1 MARMARPARASQT
14 RSRRIPLP
22 PSGSGRRRKQIRSTL
37 LTGWCVFCSVNDT
50 NFFYSTSRFNPLFE
64 EEAVIETNISKDVID
79 DQETI
84 STTSSGYGSN
94 TTHKGKL
101 IYFFFTKKNWIFYY
115 KRIYGNKI
123 VSDYDL
129 ESGYFKLNP

>member
-1 MARMARPARASQT
+1 MT
-14 RSRRIPLP
+14 I
-22 PSGSGRRRKQIRSTL
+22 
-37 LTGWCVFCSVNDT
+37 
-50 NFFYSTSRFNPLFE
+50 FFIQPRFNPLFE
-64 EEAVIETNISKDVID
+64 EEAVIETNLSKDVID

-101 IYFFFTKKNWIFYY
+101 ISFFLTKNLGFFT

-123 VSDYDL
+123 VSDYVL
-129 ESGYFKLNP
+129 GSGYFKLNP

>member
-1 MARMARPARASQT
+1 MND
-14 RSRRIPLP
+14 I
-22 PSGSGRRRKQIRSTL
+22 QIFIH
-37 LTGWCVFCSVNDT
+37 C
-50 NFFYSTSRFNPLFE
+50 RFNPLFE
-64 EEAVIETNISKDVID
+64 EEAVIETNLSKDVID

-101 IYFFFTKKNWIFYY
+101 ISFFLTKNEGFFT

-123 VSDYDL
+123 VYDSL
-129 ESGYFKLNP
+129 GILN

>member
-1 MARMARPARASQT
+1 MT
-14 RSRRIPLP
+14 I
-22 PSGSGRRRKQIRSTL
+22 
-37 LTGWCVFCSVNDT
+37 
-50 NFFYSTSRFNPLFE
+50 FYSTRFNPLFE
-64 EEAVIETNISKDVID
+64 EEAVIETNLSKDVID

-101 IYFFFTKKNWIFYY
+101 ISFFLTKNEGFFT

-123 VSDYDL
+123 VYDSL
-129 ESGYFKLNP
+129 GILN

>member
-1 MARMARPARASQT
+1 M
-14 RSRRIPLP
+14 
-22 PSGSGRRRKQIRSTL
+22 TL
-37 LTGWCVFCSVNDT
+37 I
-50 NFFYSTSRFNPLFE
+50 FFYSTSRFNPLFE
-64 EEAVIETNISKDVID
+64 EEAVIETNIFKDVID

-101 IYFFFTKKNWIFYY
+101 ISFFLTKNLGFFT

-123 VSDYDL
+123 VYD
-129 ESGYFKLNP
+129 